1 MNFLKYYCEKNLK
14 HNLVNKFLYFDT
26 KKIPKIKKIILN
38 FGCKTNDIKSLS
50 AGLLALEL
58 MTNQKSKLTRS
69 KLPIL
74 TLKIRQGNPI
84 GCKITLRKNI
94 MFNYISKMS
103 IEVFPKLKNFEG
115 LYSRIKQNAFSYSL
129 TDIFTF
135 SILEEHYY
143 LFNNLPKLNIT
154 IVTST
159 KTKQELFFILN
170 YIQLPFKVNKQI

>member
-1 MNFLKYYCEKNLK
+1 MNFLKYYYEKNLK
-14 HNLVNKFLYFDT
+14 HNLVNKFLYLNT

-38 FGCKTNDIKSLS
+38 FGCKTNDIKSIS

-58 MTNQKSKLTRS
+58 MTNQKSKITRS

-74 TLKIRQGNPI
+74 ALKIRQGNPI
-84 GCKITLRKNI
+84 GCKITLRKSI
-94 MFNYISKMS
+94 MLNYISKML

-115 LYSRIKQNAFSYSL
+115 LNSRIKQNAFSCSL

-143 LFNNLPKLNIT
+143 LFSNLPKLNIT

-170 YIQLPFKVNKQI
+170 SIQLPLK

>member
-1 MNFLKYYCEKNLK
+1 MNFLKYYYEKNLK
-14 HNLVNKFLYFDT
+14 HNLVNKFLYLNT

-38 FGCKTNDIKSLS
+38 FGCKTNDIKSIS

-58 MTNQKSKLTRS
+58 MANQKSKITRS

-74 TLKIRQGNPI
+74 ALKIRQGNPI
-84 GCKITLRKNI
+84 GCKITLRKSI
-94 MFNYISKMS
+94 MLNYISKML

-115 LYSRIKQNAFSYSL
+115 LNSRIKQNAFSCSL

-143 LFNNLPKLNIT
+143 LFSNLPKLNIT

-170 YIQLPFKVNKQI
+170 SIQLPLK

>member
-1 MNFLKYYCEKNLK
+1 MNFLKYYYEKNLK
-14 HNLVNKFLYFDT
+14 HNLVNKFLYLNT

-38 FGCKTNDIKSLS
+38 LGCKTNDIKSIS

-58 MTNQKSKLTRS
+58 ITNQKSKITTS

-84 GCKITLRKNI
+84 GCKITLRKNR
-94 MFNYISKMS
+94 MLFYISNML

-115 LYSRIKQNAFSYSL
+115 LDYKIKQNAFSYSL

-154 IVTST
+154 IVTNT

-170 YIQLPFKVNKQI
+170 SIQLPFK